1 MSEDVEGE
9 LHAFVAARYV
19 HLRRTAYLLCGDWH
33 RAEDLVQTALA
44 KMVVAAR
51 RRRVDSLDAYS
62 RQVLL
67 RVFLDDSGRAWWR
80 RERPWHEM
88 RDVPAAATDDQA
100 LALTV
105 LDALRRLPPRQR
117 ATIVLRYWAG
127 LSVAETAEAL
137 GVHTG
142 TVKSQSAKALD
153 TLRAVLADELS
164 PTNGGIP

>member
-1 MSEDVEGE
+1 MSEDIEGE

-19 HLRRTAYLLCGDWH
+19 HLRRTAYLLCGEWH

-44 KMVVAAR
+44 KVVVAAR
-51 RRRVDSLDAYS
+51 RRRVDSLDAYA

-80 RERPWHEM
+80 RERPWQEM
-88 RDVPAAATDDQA
+88 RDLPAAGGDEA

-105 LDALRRLPPRQR
+105 LEALRRLPPRQR
-117 ATIVLRYWAG
+117 ATVVLRFWAD
-127 LSVAETAEAL
+127 LSVEETAEAL

-142 TVKSQSAKALD
+142 TVKSQCAKALE
-153 TLRAVLADELS
+153 TLRGMLADELS
-164 PTNGGIP
+164 PMNGGIQ

>member
-1 MSEDVEGE
+1 VSEGIEGE
-9 LHAFVAARYV
+9 LHAFVVARYV

-44 KMVVAAR
+44 KVVVAAR
-51 RRRVDSLDAYS
+51 RRRVDSLDAYA

-80 RERPWHEM
+80 RERPWPEM
-88 RDVPAAATDDQA
+88 RDLPAAGGDQA

-117 ATIVLRYWAG
+117 ATVVLRYWAD
-127 LSVAETAEAL
+127 LSVEETAQAL

-142 TVKSQSAKALD
+142 TVKSQSAKAME
-153 TLRAVLADELS
+153 TLRCVLSDE
-164 PTNGGIP
+164 PVR